1 MAYGHAPRGLVGV
14 LQVVEESLRYL
25 HHELGQPPPDPVDLE
40 TEAMALIRGIY
51 GTGWYLHPSP
61 VGLAEADVMESFSP
75 SPGPARSDAP
85 EPSR

>member
-1 MAYGHAPRGLVGV
+1 MAYGRAPQGLVGI
-14 LQVVEESLRYL
+14 LQVAEEALRYL

-61 VGLAEADVMESFSP
+61 VGVGDEVIVFSP
-75 SPGPARSDAP
+75 SPGPTRNGAP
-85 EPSR
+85 EPTP